1 MKSHQPTVTCL
12 DKSLDLSERIDL
24 VMLTYKKLGYI
35 NRRALVV
42 NYGISQQQAGSLMRD
57 FIHLHAKRIQ
67 WDMKHA
73 HYTLTD

>member
-1 MKSHQPTVTCL
+1 MKSHQPTLTCFDTPL
-12 DKSLDLSERIDL
+12 DISKRIDL
-24 VMLTYKKLGYI
+24 VMSTYKKLGYI
-35 NRRALVV
+35 NRKALVV

-73 HYTLTD
+73 HYILTD

>member
-1 MKSHQPTVTCL
+1 MKSHQLTVPCL
-12 DKSLDLSERIDL
+12 DTSSDLAKRIDL
-24 VMLTYKKLGYI
+24 VMSTYKKLGYI
-35 NRRALVV
+35 NRKALVV

-73 HYTLTD
+73 HYILTD